1 MFISFNRS
9 LVYLFLTFL
18 KINVEQSRC
27 ILIFYYIMDRQDKSI
42 NIILSRT
49 VCRAI
54 GIPCRPVTA
63 YCAAHDTQNSL
74 TIDYLVG
81 DDGKIMEEMQNDSI
95 WWV

>member
-1 MFISFNRS
+1 MNIQDNI
-9 LVYLFLTFL
+9 
-18 KINVEQSRC
+18 INV
-27 ILIFYYIMDRQDKSI
+27 
-42 NIILSRT
+42 ILSNT

-54 GIPCRPVTA
+54 GLPCRPVTA

-95 WWV
+95 WLVNIVKTTINSVN